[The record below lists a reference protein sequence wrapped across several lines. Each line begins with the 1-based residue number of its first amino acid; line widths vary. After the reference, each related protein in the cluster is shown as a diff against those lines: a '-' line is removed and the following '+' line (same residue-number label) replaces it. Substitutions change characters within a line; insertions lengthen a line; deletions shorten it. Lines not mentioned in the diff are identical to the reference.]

1 MRRLRAKKR
10 ALPATEA
17 PKQGLRELKK
27 ARTRAEIQRQALLL
41 FQRQGYAATTIEQ
54 IAAAAEV
61 SQSTFFRYFPSKE
74 EVVLYDD
81 YDPILMA
88 ALVRQPTELSPIAAI
103 RRTLQEV
110 YAQIPQDQ
118 LKLEIQR
125 GRLVNSEPEL
135 RARTLQATVDT
146 ADMLAGA
153 VAERAGRDP
162 HDFAVR
168 NLVGAV
174 IGTMIMSWMSVADDE
189 EIDIVETMDA
199 ALAHL
204 EAGLPL

>member
-1 MRRLRAKKR
+1 M
-10 ALPATEA
+10 PATEA

-61 SQSTFFRYFPSKE
+61 SQSTFFRYFPAKE
-74 EVVLYDD
+74 DVVLYDD

-88 ALVRQPTELSPIAAI
+88 ALVRQPAELSPIAAI
-103 RRTLQEV
+103 RRTLREV
-110 YAQIPQDQ
+110 YAQIPQDRIE
-118 LKLEIQR
+118 LEIQR
-125 GRLVNSEPEL
+125 GRLINSEPEL
-135 RARTLQATVDT
+135 RARAQQAAIDT
-146 ADMLAGA
+146 ADLLAEA
-153 VAERAGRDP
+153 VAERVGRDS
-162 HDFAVR
+162 HDFEVR

-174 IGTMIMSWMSVADDE
+174 IGTMLMAWAPVADTGTG
-189 EIDIVETMDA
+189 EIDIVGTMDA

>member
-1 MRRLRAKKR
+1 M
-10 ALPATEA
+10 PATEA

-61 SQSTFFRYFPSKE
+61 SQSTFFRYFPAKE
-74 EVVLYDD
+74 DVVLYDD

-88 ALVRQPTELSPIAAI
+88 ALVRQPAELSPIAAI
-103 RRTLQEV
+103 RRTLREV
-110 YAQIPQDQ
+110 FAQIPQDR
-118 LKLEIQR
+118 LELEIQR
-125 GRLVNSEPEL
+125 SRLVNSEPEL
-135 RARTLQATVDT
+135 RAHTLQAAVDT
-146 ADMLAGA
+146 AELLAEA

-162 HDFAVR
+162 HDFEVR

-174 IGTMIMSWMSVADDE
+174 IGIMIMAWAPVTEGGD
-189 EIDIVETMDA
+189 IDIVERMDA
-199 ALAHL
+199 AFAHL
-204 EAGLPL
+204 DAGLPL

>member
-1 MRRLRAKKR
+1 
-10 ALPATEA
+10 LPATEA

-61 SQSTFFRYFPSKE
+61 SQSTFFRYFPAKE
-74 EVVLYDD
+74 DVVLYDD

-88 ALVRQPTELSPIAAI
+88 ALVRQPAELSPIAAI
-103 RRTLQEV
+103 RRTLREV
-110 YAQIPQDQ
+110 YAQIPQDRIE
-118 LKLEIQR
+118 LEIQR
-125 GRLVNSEPEL
+125 GRLINSEPEL
-135 RARTLQATVDT
+135 RARAQQAAIDT
-146 ADMLAGA
+146 ADLLAEA
-153 VAERAGRDP
+153 VAERVGRDS
-162 HDFAVR
+162 HDFEVR

-174 IGTMIMSWMSVADDE
+174 IGTMLMAWAPVADTGTG
-189 EIDIVETMDA
+189 EIDIVGTMDA

>member
-1 MRRLRAKKR
+1 M
-10 ALPATEA
+10 PAPEA
-17 PKQGLRELKK
+17 EAQTPKQGLRELKK
-27 ARTRAEIQRQALLL
+27 ARTRAEIQRKALLL

-74 EVVLYDD
+74 DVVLYDD
-81 YDPILMA
+81 YDPVLMA
-88 ALVRQPTELSPIAAI
+88 ALVRQPAELSPIAAI
-103 RRTLQEV
+103 RRTLREV
-110 YAQIPQDQ
+110 YAQIPQDRIE
-118 LKLEIQR
+118 LEVQR
-125 GRLVNSEPEL
+125 NRLVNSEPEL
-135 RARTLQATVDT
+135 RARFQQAAIST
-146 ADMLAGA
+146 ADLLAEA

-174 IGTMIMSWMSVADDE
+174 VGTMIMAWAPVAEDGD
-189 EIDIVETMDA
+189 IDIVGTMDA

>member
-1 MRRLRAKKR
+1 M
-10 ALPATEA
+10 PATEA

-61 SQSTFFRYFPSKE
+61 SQSTFFRYFPTKE

-88 ALVRQPTELSPIAAI
+88 ALVRQPAELSPIAAI
-103 RRTLQEV
+103 RRTLREV

-135 RARTLQATVDT
+135 RARTLQATIDT
-146 ADMLAGA
+146 ADMLAEA
-153 VAERAGRDP
+153 VAERAGRDA

-174 IGTMIMSWMSVADDE
+174 IGSMIMAWNSVSDDE